1 MIISFESFGSKRL
14 WPKKFLFKKKY
25 DPKRFFV
32 PKIVCPKRICV
43 ERCNAKQV

>member
-1 MIISFESFGSKRL
+1 MIISFESFGSNRS
-14 WPKKFLFKKKY
+14 WPKKFLFEKKY